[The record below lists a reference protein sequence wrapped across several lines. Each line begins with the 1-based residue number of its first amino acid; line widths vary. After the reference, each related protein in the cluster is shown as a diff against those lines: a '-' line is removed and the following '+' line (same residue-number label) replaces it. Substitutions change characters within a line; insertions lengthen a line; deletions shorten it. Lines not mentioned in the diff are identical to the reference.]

1 MFYQLA
7 LDVTIFVHFAF
18 IVFVIFGGLLA
29 WKWRRMKWVHAPA
42 LAYGVLVELFR
53 WYCPLTMLE
62 QSLRVKANLPV
73 HSGSFI
79 SRQLS
84 NLIYVDVPQGYLI
97 VGAVAVAAL
106 NIALYSCLG
115 RSRAKCIISQIRLR
129 KVADCGRDE
138 SRRY

>member
-42 LAYGVLVELFR
+42 LGYGVLVELFQ

-73 HSGSFI
+73 HLGSFI

-84 NLIYVDVPQGYLI
+84 NLIYVDVPQAYLI
-97 VGAVAVAAL
+97 AGAVAVSAL
-106 NIALYSCLG
+106 NIALYSYYD
-115 RSRAKCIISQIRLR
+115 RWRAKSGGP
-129 KVADCGRDE
+129 VNAGV
-138 SRRY
+138 

>member
-18 IVFVIFGGLLA
+18 ILFVIFGGLLA

-42 LAYGVLVELFR
+42 LAYGVLVELFQ

-62 QSLRVKANLPV
+62 QFLRVKADLPV
-73 HSGSFI
+73 YSSSFI
-79 SRQLS
+79 SRLLS

-97 VGAVAVAAL
+97 AGAVAVAAL
-106 NIALYSCLG
+106 NLALYSYLG
-115 RSRAKCIISQIRLR
+115 RSRAQCIIS
-129 KVADCGRDE
+129 
-138 SRRY
+138 